1 MHSALNLSA
10 PSFKQTFPPRK
21 SPLSEHN
28 SFFPDLFW
36 QFANRI
42 NIIFVNHKDVLEKYF
57 FFLKGLF
64 WSQVYILLI

>member
-36 QFANRI
+36 QFTNRI
-42 NIIFVNHKDVLEKYF
+42 NIIFVNHKNVLEKY